1 MIRQLFPTDYISSI
15 FDLNISELKRN
26 NIKGLIFD
34 IDNTLVPFDVA
45 HPNEKIINF
54 FEELKSHGFKICLVS
69 NNTEERV
76 IKFNERLKVF
86 AIHKASK
93 PRSRSFKKAMALMQ
107 TDQNNT
113 IVIGDQIF
121 TDVWGG
127 NKAGIKTILVVP
139 VSERDEWITK
149 IKRGLERTVIRI
161 YERQR
166 KKVK

>member
-1 MIRQLFPTDYISSI
+1 
-15 FDLNISELKRN
+15 
-26 NIKGLIFD
+26 
-34 IDNTLVPFDVA
+34 VPFDVA
-45 HPNEKIINF
+45 HPDDKIIHF
-54 FEELKSHGFKICLVS
+54 FEELKSNGFKVCLVS

-76 IKFNERLKVF
+76 IKFNEKLKLF

-93 PRSRSFKKAMALMQ
+93 PKSRSFKKAMELMN
-107 TDQNNT
+107 TDKDNT
-113 IVIGDQIF
+113 VVIGDQIF

-139 VSERDEWITK
+139 VSERDEWVTK
-149 IKRGLERTVIRI
+149 IKRGLERIVIKI